1 MRNILRKNAALEI
14 EFKSECVTICY
25 MAVIILL
32 VLTGCGLN
40 TKVERKYPYGPVNFI
55 NYDDLENW
63 ASHPFIKDMSDSLS
77 HAYDGEI
84 NEDLCDVFFLY
95 PTSFTDAEWRN
106 VSNASLLDK
115 EINMKTDNT
124 SILYQA
130 SIFNG
135 IGRIYAPRY
144 RQAHINRYF
153 DNGPTQKPAFELAY
167 QDVKNAFEKYLR
179 DWNEQRPIIIAA
191 HSQGTTH
198 AIRLV
203 KEMVDRHD
211 LGNRI
216 VYMYLLGMPVKKDEF
231 QEVKMCQN
239 DSSSHCL
246 FSWRTYRKGYQDNY
260 TSKSRRSIA
269 VTNPVSISDTS
280 GWSKRSIKKKAI
292 LWKYNIAYEKT
303 HDTRIMG
310 DMLWITQPRF
320 KGGIVGLFLKNYH
333 AGDFNLF
340 YGDIRS
346 DIKRR
351 LSSVKYLIN

>member
-1 MRNILRKNAALEI
+1 MRNILRKKAVFDIVLV
-14 EFKSECVTICY
+14 SECVTISC
-25 MAVIILL
+25 MAMIIVL

-40 TKVERKYPYGPVNFI
+40 SKVERKYPYGPVDFI
-55 NYDDLENW
+55 NYDDLSNW
-63 ASHPFIKDMSDSLS
+63 ASHPLIKDMSDSLS
-77 HAYDGEI
+77 QTYDGEI

-95 PTSFTDAEWRN
+95 PTSFTKTEWRH
-106 VSNASLLDK
+106 VSNASLLDD
-115 EINMKTDNT
+115 EINLKTDKT

-144 RQAHINRYF
+144 RQAHINRYY

-167 QDVKNAFEKYLR
+167 QDVKRAFEKYLR
-179 DWNEQRPIIIAA
+179 DWNDERPIIIAA

-203 KEMVDRHD
+203 KEMVDRHA

-216 VYMYLLGMPVKKDEF
+216 IYMYLLGMPVKKAEF
-231 QEVKMCQN
+231 QEIQMCKD
-239 DSSSHCL
+239 DSSGYCL
-246 FSWRTYRKGYQDNY
+246 FSWRTYRKEYEDNY
-260 TSKSRRSIA
+260 TSKSRNSIA
-269 VTNPVSISDTS
+269 VTNPVNINDTTS
-280 GWSKRSIKKKAI
+280 WSKRSMKKEAI

-351 LSSVKYLIN
+351 LTFIK

>member
-1 MRNILRKNAALEI
+1 
-14 EFKSECVTICY
+14 
-25 MAVIILL
+25 
-32 VLTGCGLN
+32 
-40 TKVERKYPYGPVNFI
+40 
-55 NYDDLENW
+55 
-63 ASHPFIKDMSDSLS
+63 
-77 HAYDGEI
+77 
-84 NEDLCDVFFLY
+84 
-95 PTSFTDAEWRN
+95 
-106 VSNASLLDK
+106 
-115 EINMKTDNT
+115 
-124 SILYQA
+124 
-130 SIFNG
+130 
-135 IGRIYAPRY
+135 
-144 RQAHINRYF
+144 
-153 DNGPTQKPAFELAY
+153 
-167 QDVKNAFEKYLR
+167 
-179 DWNEQRPIIIAA
+179 
-191 HSQGTTH
+191 
-198 AIRLV
+198 
-203 KEMVDRHD
+203 MVDRHD

-310 DMLWITQPRF
+310 DMLWITRPRF